1 MASSNCPDA
10 TQIESRAICE
20 AGKTTYLCGF
30 SIRANATGARDR
42 QRDRDG
48 HDLGSAINK
57 AIEEYRVPENQR
69 GRLIARRRDRATR
82 RARTKIEFSFLNGNL
97 AAPAGKRHISVGR
110 AMSPYQLGDST
121 MKTLSIVTVAILL
134 GLSGAAM
141 AGQDSQQGNTNS
153 TGPNPYMPEFS
164 TPVTHGDADL
174 THGYSA
180 FAQYPV
186 QHHIVHRHVEK

>member
-1 MASSNCPDA
+1 
-10 TQIESRAICE
+10 
-20 AGKTTYLCGF
+20 
-30 SIRANATGARDR
+30 
-42 QRDRDG
+42 
-48 HDLGSAINK
+48 
-57 AIEEYRVPENQR
+57 
-69 GRLIARRRDRATR
+69 
-82 RARTKIEFSFLNGNL
+82 
-97 AAPAGKRHISVGR
+97 
-110 AMSPYQLGDST
+110 

-186 QHHIVHRHVEK
+186 PHHVVHRHVEK